1 MRGWP
6 VRGIGLGGQ
15 KLADITTNNT
25 FNNRTGDFQ
34 FDSNVEY
41 RYIISRII
49 PNTLTL
55 GGAVF
60 VDAGNIW
67 NIKNTTPG
75 FTDSAQFKFQ
85 NFYKQLGVSAGTGFR
100 LDFNYFVLRLD
111 LGFRFKRPETSYIND
126 GWHVPNIGFGDA
138 FKKLFSGS
146 IDNRKWRYE
155 NFNFT
160 IGINYPF

>member
-1 MRGWP
+1 MFMGIGIPVGKKDTTLPFFKQYFGGGSNSMRGWP

-34 FDSNVEY
+34 FESNVEY

-85 NFYKQLGVSAGTGFR
+85 NFYKQLGVSAGTGF
-100 LDFNYFVLRLD
+100 
-111 LGFRFKRPETSYIND
+111 
-126 GWHVPNIGFGDA
+126 
-138 FKKLFSGS
+138 
-146 IDNRKWRYE
+146 
-155 NFNFT
+155 
-160 IGINYPF
+160 